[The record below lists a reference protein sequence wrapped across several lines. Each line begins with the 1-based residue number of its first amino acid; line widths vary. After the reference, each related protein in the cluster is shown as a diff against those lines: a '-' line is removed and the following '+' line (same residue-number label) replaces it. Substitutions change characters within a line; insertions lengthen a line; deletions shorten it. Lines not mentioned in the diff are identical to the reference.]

1 MRFYTERLN
10 MKIYTFLLAT
20 VAASV
25 IGCNQSVQTTSQQ
38 FNALPRA
45 VQKTVRAQSPNGE
58 ITDVT
63 MTTVDGREVY
73 QVQFREDGRNPKI
86 LVAPDGTLVSSEMA
100 KPAGAIQRL
109 LTPTGATGTPLSAL
123 PEAAQRTIQ
132 ANAPNAQI
140 ASINRHDENGR
151 VVYEVAF
158 KDEGKNPTLRVAE
171 DGSLVQNL
179 QK

>member
-1 MRFYTERLN
+1 

-25 IGCNQSVQTTSQQ
+25 IGCNQSVQTASDN
-38 FNALPRA
+38 FNALPPA

-58 ITDVT
+58 IASINK
-63 MTTVDGREVY
+63 TTQDGREVY
-73 QVQFREDGRNPKI
+73 QVEFREDGKNPKI

-109 LTPTGATGTPLSAL
+109 LTPTGATGTPFSAL
-123 PEAAQRTIQ
+123 PEAAQKTIK
-132 ANAPNAQI
+132 AHAPDTEI
-140 ASINRHDENGR
+140 SSISRHEDNNR
-151 VVYEVAF
+151 VVYEVTF
-158 KDEGKNPTLRVAE
+158 KEPGKNPSLKVAE
-171 DGSLVQNL
+171 DGSLVQDL